1 MRHKDALFSEMRDPA
16 SETVERGAPSED
28 GDGSLELTIT
38 VPTFN
43 ERENVVPLLQRLQT
57 VLTGIVF
64 EVVFVDDD
72 SPDGTAE
79 LVRQIAR
86 TTPRV
91 RIIQRIGRRGLAS
104 AGLEG
109 MLSSGAPYL
118 AVMDA
123 DLQHDESALPI
134 MLDKIRSGRY
144 DLVVRQPEH
153 PGRRNG
159 GVRARAGGPESVGPP
174 GQQAH

>member
-1 MRHKDALFSEMRDPA
+1 MRDPA
-16 SETVERGAPSED
+16 SETVERGEPSED

-43 ERENVVPLLQRLQT
+43 ERENVVPLLQRLRT

-91 RIIQRIGRRGLAS
+91 RIIQRIEIGRA
-104 AGLEG
+104 
-109 MLSSGAPYL
+109 Y
-118 AVMDA
+118 V
-123 DLQHDESALPI
+123 
-134 MLDKIRSGRY
+134 
-144 DLVVRQPEH
+144 
-153 PGRRNG
+153 
-159 GVRARAGGPESVGPP
+159 
-174 GQQAH
+174 